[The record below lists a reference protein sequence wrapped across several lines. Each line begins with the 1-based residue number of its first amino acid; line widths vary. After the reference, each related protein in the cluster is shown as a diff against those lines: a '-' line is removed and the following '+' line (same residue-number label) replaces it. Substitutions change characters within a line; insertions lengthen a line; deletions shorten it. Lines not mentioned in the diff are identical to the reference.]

1 MLTVLDDSTTKHC
14 NYTKRRENNYRVS
27 AITEGCNNK
36 AHLKLKEITDTS
48 RRSLPVVPYE
58 KKILKDFSQNSQKI
72 TCVGV
77 PF

>member
-1 MLTVLDDSTTKHC
+1 MTLQPSIAITPKE
-14 NYTKRRENNYRVS
+14 ENNYRVS

-58 KKILKDFSQNSQKI
+58 KKNS
-72 TCVGV
+72 
-77 PF
+77 